1 MRRRKKLS
9 GLLLHSCF
17 LLLYS
22 GVRPILWVPGFM
34 ISMPVQRSYWLLY
47 WQPDVIGLA
56 VIGINFIYQSMKSEV
71 VEEVLIMNGK
81 DVRIGVSLLVSDME
95 NMVRFY
101 RDTLGFQTQWNGG
114 PFADFETASG
124 ELSLFMY
131 SRKEFV
137 KAIGEDY
144 VLPKGINQTFEIAFW
159 LSNFAEVDLEYER
172 LAKLGVQFPTGEPIT
187 YPFGIRNFYV
197 ADPEGNLLE
206 IGSTS
211 ET

>member
-1 MRRRKKLS
+1 M
-9 GLLLHSCF
+9 
-17 LLLYS
+17 
-22 GVRPILWVPGFM
+22 V
-34 ISMPVQRSYWLLY
+34 
-47 WQPDVIGLA
+47 
-56 VIGINFIYQSMKSEV
+56 
-71 VEEVLIMNGK
+71 GK
-81 DVRIGVSLLVSDME
+81 EVRIGACLLAGDME
-95 NMVRFY
+95 CMVRFY
-101 RDTLGFQTQWNGG
+101 RDTLGFHTEWDGG
-114 PFADFETASG
+114 DFAEFKTAGG

-144 VLPKGINQTFEIAFW
+144 VLPKGINQTFEIALW

-172 LAKLGVQFPTGEPIT
+172 LSKLGVQFPTGEPIT